1 VDPPEQWGGAERR
14 KDLATENPPKVKIT
28 HVNAHEGDNV
38 HIIGAIKG
46 HQAVDEED
54 DMVPNSVSSFFLSF
68 FSFCAE
74 STLRITLRLKRA

>member
-1 VDPPEQWGGAERR
+1 VIEILLESKGQLLTEQSEARRLEAWAEWIHRSNGEERR

-46 HQAVDEED
+46 H
-54 DMVPNSVSSFFLSF
+54 
-68 FSFCAE
+68 
-74 STLRITLRLKRA
+74 

>member
-1 VDPPEQWGGAERR
+1 
-14 KDLATENPPKVKIT
+14 VKIT

-54 DMVPNSVSSFFLSF
+54 DMVPSSVSSFFLSSLF
-68 FSFCAE
+68 ALSQH
-74 STLRITLRLKRA
+74 SG